1 MSHPAFVT
9 RLRVVLGLLLG
20 LRLRDLQS
28 ARRFMALRY
37 RGRPFFTRL
46 VKFLGWSLTI
56 MWRDIPAS
64 LSWVTIDDE
73 SVSSTPWWLTA
84 ENPLENYPWA
94 GNPRTRLPTEAHTV
108 VVGAGFGGAAVA
120 YHWLRQG
127 TEPLII
133 IEAKEAASGSA
144 GRNGGIVVMAGGHL
158 HGFYTYERV
167 SRYLAERHSSVSA
180 ADQDE
185 IATRFAEAYVKAL
198 QTSHEMIA
206 QTIAAEGIDCDYQR
220 RGWLFFTDSVNQH
233 ELEESLALAQRCGH
247 GDWVRR
253 SPGEIRQRCGVG
265 TEFDGAESLGSATW
279 HPAKWVWGILG
290 AAVASPHVELYTQTS
305 VTRVERDGDGYAVHT
320 DRGTVWAR
328 HVVNATE
335 SHTPVVFGN
344 FLDPFPD
351 LITPYKEQGMRAE
364 GGPTTMK
371 PGVGVSGPL
380 GWFARLAAGGFVF
393 GSDDTE
399 VAPRQAGRVEPSRF
413 ITRYRSTTVGENWQ
427 PAALRVTH
435 EWTGTTSTTPDKY
448 PVIGRLDEHEL
459 YIIGGFAGAGSAA
472 SFNAG
477 LTIANTIL
485 GRPCEPEYH
494 PQEYFSPWRFTDLA
508 RYGRCQG

>member
-1 MSHPAFVT
+1 
-9 RLRVVLGLLLG
+9 
-20 LRLRDLQS
+20 
-28 ARRFMALRY
+28 
-37 RGRPFFTRL
+37 
-46 VKFLGWSLTI
+46 
-56 MWRDIPAS
+56 
-64 LSWVTIDDE
+64 
-73 SVSSTPWWLTA
+73 
-84 ENPLENYPWA
+84 
-94 GNPRTRLPTEAHTV
+94 
-108 VVGAGFGGAAVA
+108 
-120 YHWLRQG
+120 
-127 TEPLII
+127 
-133 IEAKEAASGSA
+133 
-144 GRNGGIVVMAGGHL
+144 
-158 HGFYTYERV
+158 
-167 SRYLAERHSSVSA
+167 
-180 ADQDE
+180 
-185 IATRFAEAYVKAL
+185 
-198 QTSHEMIA
+198 
-206 QTIAAEGIDCDYQR
+206 
-220 RGWLFFTDSVNQH
+220 
-233 ELEESLALAQRCGH
+233 
-247 GDWVRR
+247 
-253 SPGEIRQRCGVG
+253 
-265 TEFDGAESLGSATW
+265 
-279 HPAKWVWGILG
+279 
-290 AAVASPHVELYTQTS
+290 

-351 LITPYKEQGMRAE
+351 LITPYREQGMRAE
-364 GGPTTMK
+364 GGPATMK

-413 ITRYRSTTVGENWQ
+413 ITRYRSTTVGENWE
-427 PAALRVTH
+427 PAPLRVTH

-508 RYGRCQG
+508 RYGRRQD